1 MVNPKEYLEMG
12 LKFHGHKCPAMPM
25 GLRAGAAAMNK
36 LGVERT
42 GDSEWLA
49 LVEIGENHCAT
60 CFADGVQVITGCTF
74 GKGNIKKLNYGKWG
88 LTLINKKVGKAVRVA
103 PKAETMAQNKQSTF
117 FTEYRTKGVPPT
129 KVPAEIVDPLI
140 QRVMNAPE
148 EMLFNVS
155 GVFDYPY
162 QEKKHSFESLFVRNA
177 AKWWSSS
184 TGASKT
190 AKKSVR
196 SAWAG
201 TSRTYG
207 CILTDSRNRA
217 AVLPPFPPAKFP
229 ECQPD
234 FNHCIPTGPD
244 LLWHSSDVRIPQRTS
259 PRRWPTSG
267 PGKAWVCICLI
278 QSPAV
283 PREKGPVGRPSC

>member
-1 MVNPKEYLEMG
+1 MVNPKDYLEMG

-36 LGVERT
+36 LGIGRT

-74 GKGNIKKLNYGKWG
+74 GKGNIKKLDYGKWG
-88 LTLINKKVGKAVRVA
+88 LTLINKKAGKAVRVA

-129 KVPAEIVDPLI
+129 KVPAEVVDPLI

-155 GVFDYPY
+155 EIFDYPY
-162 QEKKHSFESLFVRNA
+162 QEKKHSFESFVCEECGEMVVEQYGRIKN
-177 AKWWSSS
+177 
-184 TGASKT
+184 G
-190 AKKSVR
+190 KK
-196 SAWAG
+196 
-201 TSRTYG
+201 
-207 CILTDSRNRA
+207 
-217 AVLPPFPPAKFP
+217 
-229 ECQPD
+229 
-234 FNHCIPTGPD
+234 
-244 LLWHSSDVRIPQRTS
+244 
-259 PRRWPTSG
+259 
-267 PGKAWVCICLI
+267 VCPVCLGWD
-278 QSPAV
+278 
-283 PREKGPVGRPSC
+283 K